1 MCGIAGIVQFDPR
14 VRVEETRVARMRDAL
29 RHRGPDGAG
38 IFMEHNVGLGHRRLA
53 IVDVEGG
60 HQPMANEDESIWIVF
75 NGEIYNH
82 PQLRRE
88 LEARGHRYRTRSDTE
103 TILHLYEDV
112 GERCV
117 ERLRGMFAFAI
128 WDRRRQQL
136 MLARDRLGIKPLYY
150 TCTERELLFAS
161 EITAILS
168 AQIRPGLNAAILP
181 EFLATRF
188 VSGEETFF
196 KGIRKLLPGRTLSWS
211 VERGFRER
219 RYWSLPPVSDNRG
232 LPFDVEACDLR
243 VKLTRAIESHLMSDV
258 PLGVFLSGGL
268 DSTGLAALT
277 APMLK
282 EPLRTFAVGFDEPD
296 ANELSYA
303 RLAAD
308 AVGAEHREVV
318 VSPHELFAEL
328 PSLVWHEDEPIAFP
342 SSVPLYF
349 VSRLAREHVK
359 VVLTGE
365 GADELFLGYNR
376 YRVTAWNERLGRLY
390 ANAVP
395 RRVRDGVH
403 SLVDV
408 LPRAARRYAT
418 RSFLALPPDPRG
430 LFFENFAVFGD
441 AARRRLFAEERMGA
455 VDDPYAAGLRCYQ
468 EGGGSS
474 LDRMSRADLQTY
486 LVELLMKQ
494 DQMSMAASIESR
506 VPFLDHELVEHVAA
520 LPARLKLRGWRTK
533 AILRR
538 ALADVI
544 PRPILQRRK
553 MGFPVPVGRW
563 LRGPF
568 WPVVRELVL
577 APRSLERRLFDA
589 DAVCRL
595 ADEHRAG
602 RAEHGDRLWLLINLE
617 IWQRLFLDGEH
628 AADISQAISRAALLH
643 GRASPDRVSLP
654 VVPAPAALRQS
665 DTGSHPDVSPGRPP
679 GDGRESL
686 RGVRVPRAV

>member
-1 MCGIAGIVQFDPR
+1 MCGIVGIVQFDPR
-14 VRVEETRVARMRDAL
+14 ARVEEARVARMRDTLA
-29 RHRGPDGAG
+29 HRGPDGAG
-38 IFMEHNVGLGHRRLA
+38 IFVENNVGLGHRRLA
-53 IVDVEGG
+53 IVDVTGG
-60 HQPMANEDESIWIVF
+60 HQPMANEDESVWVVF

-82 PQLRRE
+82 AQLRPE

-103 TILHLYEDV
+103 TILHLYEEE
-112 GERCV
+112 GERSV

-128 WDRRRQQL
+128 WDRRRQQVL
-136 MLARDRLGIKPLYY
+136 LARDRLGIKPLYY
-150 TCTERELLFAS
+150 SVTDGELLFAS
-161 EITAILS
+161 EITALL
-168 AQIRPGLNAAILP
+168 AAGVRPVLNTAILP

-188 VSGEETFF
+188 VSSEETFF
-196 KGIRKLLPGRTLSWS
+196 KGIRKLLPGRTFSWS
-211 VERGFRER
+211 LDRGCRER
-219 RYWSLPPVSDNRG
+219 RYWSLPAVSDSGN
-232 LPFDVEACDLR
+232 LPFDTQARDLR
-243 VKLTRAIESHLMSDV
+243 VKLTRTIESHLMSDV

-303 RLAAD
+303 RMAAR

-318 VSPHELFAEL
+318 VPPHEFFAAL

-376 YRVTAWNERLGRLY
+376 YRVTAWNERLGGVY
-390 ANAVP
+390 ASAVP
-395 RRVRDGVH
+395 GRVRDGIH
-403 SLVDV
+403 RLVGG
-408 LPRAARRYAT
+408 LPRVARRYAT
-418 RSFLALPPDPRG
+418 RSFLALAPNPRS
-430 LFFENFAVFGD
+430 LFFDNFAVFGD
-441 AARRRLFAEERMGA
+441 AARRRLFADERAGTT
-455 VDDPYAAGLRCYQ
+455 DDPYAVGMRCYQ
-468 EGGGSS
+468 DGSGGS
-474 LDRMSRADLQTY
+474 LERMSRADLQTY

-520 LPARLKLRGWRTK
+520 LPGRVKLRGWRTK

-544 PRPILQRRK
+544 PRPILHRRK

-577 APRSLERRLFDA
+577 SPRSLDRGLFDIGA
-589 DAVCRL
+589 LCRL

-602 RAEHGDRLWLLINLE
+602 VADHGDRLWLLINLE
-617 IWQRLFLDGEH
+617 IWQRMFLDGEH
-628 AADISQAISRAALLH
+628 AADISQAMSRATVLH
-643 GRASPDRVSLP
+643 ARAGPDRMSVP
-654 VVPAPAALRQS
+654 VVSAPAPLQ
-665 DTGSHPDVSPGRPP
+665 
-679 GDGRESL
+679 
-686 RGVRVPRAV
+686 